1 MGDKYTKEEVL
12 EIIERLTKE
21 KNSKIDKKILEKE
34 LEHLEVTV
42 GVYSSD
48 MKEIRE
54 KLNKIHMAQ
63 ELACSKIDQIK
74 ECVDENDKRIA
85 KVKDSYLECE
95 ARQMAEMGMFDK
107 LRRDTGLML
116 IETGIIGTMLTVATL
131 IMRVVGII

>member
-1 MGDKYTKEEVL
+1 MGDEYTREEVL

-21 KNSKIDKKILEKE
+21 ENSKIDKKILEKE
-34 LEHLEVTV
+34 LEHLEVTL
-42 GVYSSD
+42 GDYSSD

-54 KLNKIHMAQ
+54 KLNKIHTAQ

-85 KVKDSYLECE
+85 KVKDSYLGCE

-131 IMRVVGII
+131 IMRVVGIV

>member
-1 MGDKYTKEEVL
+1 MGDEYTREEVL

-21 KNSKIDKKILEKE
+21 ENSKIDKKILEKE

-42 GVYSSD
+42 DDYSSD

-54 KLNKIHMAQ
+54 KLNKIHTAQ

-85 KVKDSYLECE
+85 KVKDSYLGCE

-131 IMRVVGII
+131 IMRVVGIV

>member
-1 MGDKYTKEEVL
+1 MGDEYTREEVL

-21 KNSKIDKKILEKE
+21 ENSKIDKKILEKE

-42 GVYSSD
+42 GDYSSD

-54 KLNKIHMAQ
+54 KLNKIHTAQ
-63 ELACSKIDQIK
+63 ELAYSKIDQIK

-85 KVKDSYLECE
+85 KVKDSYLGCE

-131 IMRVVGII
+131 IMRVVGIV